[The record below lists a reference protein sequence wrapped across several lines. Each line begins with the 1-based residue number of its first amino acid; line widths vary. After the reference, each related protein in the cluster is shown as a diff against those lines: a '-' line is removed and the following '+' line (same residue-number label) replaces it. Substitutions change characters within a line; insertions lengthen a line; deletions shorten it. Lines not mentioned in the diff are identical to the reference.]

1 MIIKYFAL
9 TAALVAL
16 PAVAIGCGDGLSTE
30 DATAECEDL
39 RARLTSCLEDD
50 ATMASCISCYEE
62 CGVNCDV
69 SDACP
74 ATFDCGD

>member
-16 PAVAIGCGDGLSTE
+16 PAVAIGCGNGLSTE
-30 DATAECEDL
+30 DAQAECDDL
-39 RARLTSCLEDD
+39 AARLASCLDD
-50 ATMASCISCYEE
+50 DQAMASCVSCHEE
-62 CGVNCDV
+62 CGVDCDV

-74 ATFDCGD
+74 ATFACAD